1 MTIRLNLRHAS
12 AVSTIFLIAELSTSS
27 SAVVAFAPAS
37 FSSAFC
43 SPAVTTTTTKP
54 TSTSNARRQQQ
65 RYRSSLNP
73 DWDNNDFLSSLGE
86 SKDSINDANE
96 KYYKQ
101 KENRAAMDAWRMKQ
115 LQIQQQQ
122 TSPSPSTSMQQDEQ
136 QKYNGPSPE
145 FFKKMG
151 LGEGQVPQPPPRQ
164 SFTQP
169 PPQPQ
174 LQSQLQPPPQAT
186 QFYDANGN
194 PVTMP
199 MVYDAYGNLVP
210 FNPVVPAAQP
220 LASQPIVYDGPPLPP
235 KTKATPDKPP
245 APAGYN
251 PDAFTMS
258 NTADVYFAQLKQDS
272 KVRKLARM
280 SGDVETANKV
290 FADESVKQIGES
302 WNGNPY
308 TKE

>member
-1 MTIRLNLRHAS
+1 MPIRINLRHAS
-12 AVSTIFLIAELSTSS
+12 VSAFILLGEPSNVAG
-27 SAVVAFAPAS
+27 AFAPAPS
-37 FSSAFC
+37 T
-43 SPAVTTTTTKP
+43 PI
-54 TSTSNARRQQQ
+54 STSMTTSSTFIVRRQPR
-65 RYRSSLNP
+65 RYQSSLNP
-73 DWDNNDFLSSLGE
+73 DWDNNDFLSSLGG
-86 SKDSINDANE
+86 SADSINEAND

-115 LQIQQQQ
+115 VQQQQ
-122 TSPSPSTSMQQDEQ
+122 PPPPPPPPMPMQQDEPRN
-136 QKYNGPSPE
+136 YNGPSPE

-151 LGEGQVPQPPPRQ
+151 MGEGQGPPPPLQ
-164 SFTQP
+164 IQQP
-169 PPQPQ
+169 LQPPQPA
-174 LQSQLQPPPQAT
+174 QPA

-210 FNPVVPAAQP
+210 FNPIAPAAVPATQQQF
-220 LASQPIVYDGPPLPP
+220 QPILYDGPPLPP
-235 KTKATPDKPP
+235 KTKAAPDKST
-245 APAGYN
+245 APSGYN

-290 FADESVKQIGES
+290 FADDSVRQIGDS
-302 WNGNPY
+302 WTSNPY

>member
-1 MTIRLNLRHAS
+1 MTIGFNLRHAS
-12 AVSTIFLIAELSTSS
+12 AA
-27 SAVVAFAPAS
+27 SAVLLLMVESSNVVIAFAPAS
-37 FSSAFC
+37 S
-43 SPAVTTTTTKP
+43 TKLI
-54 TSTSNARRQQQ
+54 TRRQQRHYQ
-65 RYRSSLNP
+65 SSLNP

-86 SKDSINDANE
+86 SKDSINEANE

-115 LQIQQQQ
+115 LQQQPPP
-122 TSPSPSTSMQQDEQ
+122 PSMSMQQDELRSN
-136 QKYNGPSPE
+136 NGPSPE

-151 LGEGQVPQPPPRQ
+151 LGEGQVPQSQPPRQ
-164 SFTQP
+164 FQP
-169 PPQPQ
+169 PPTPQ
-174 LQSQLQPPPQAT
+174 PPQAT

-210 FNPVVPAAQP
+210 FNPVVAATAFPAAAAQP
-220 LASQPIVYDGPPLPP
+220 LPSQPILYDGPPLPP
-235 KTKATPDKPP
+235 KTKARPDNSPGPP
-245 APAGYN
+245 TGYN

-280 SGDVETANKV
+280 SGDIETANRV
-290 FADESVKQIGES
+290 FADESVRQIGES
-302 WNGNPY
+302 WSANPY